1 MPYCHQIKNRGHAS
15 YCSELDNLGFWS
27 IEAWGGATFDACV
40 RYLREDPW
48 DRLRKLR
55 NALPNSRIQMLLRGQ
70 NLLGYRHYS
79 DDVVDL
85 FVKKSADN
93 GVDVFRIFDAMNDLR
108 NIQTS
113 LDSVKKYKKQKI
125 KNIVILDS
133 LKTVNKDAGFID
145 SVEDEI
151 DSLKTRSKK
160 DTIATNNNN
169 IKLTTLTTTGIT
181 ICETD
186 FTKDSTNNSK
196 STEDILEVI
205 ETTGELAIEGDINF
219 TDEIE
224 EDFDD
229 IIMGYIVE
237 QPPKFKEAKN
247 LTQEKANKD
256 FNERIQHFIQEN
268 FDTKLTE
275 NLDLAE
281 GKYRV
286 FTQFIIDKYGNM
298 TDIKVKAP
306 HPKLKNEVF
315 KMLQKLPQ
323 LIPAT
328 QAGKAVKTKYTLP
341 ISFVVE

>member
-1 MPYCHQIKNRGHAS
+1 MNSKFKISIPKPCHENWKKMTPKEKGRFCSSCSKTVVDFTKKSTEEIENFLTLNKNNKVCGHFYKQQLDSIVIEIPQI
-15 YCSELDNLGFWS
+15 
-27 IEAWGGATFDACV
+27 TFQQP
-40 RYLREDPW
+40 LSFQ
-48 DRLRKLR
+48 KLFVL
-55 NALPNSRIQMLLRGQ
+55 ALFFVMGTTLFSCM
-70 NLLGYRHYS
+70 YS
-79 DDVVDL
+79 D
-85 FVKKSADN
+85 
-93 GVDVFRIFDAMNDLR
+93 G
-108 NIQTS
+108 
-113 LDSVKKYKKQKI
+113 KKQKI

-133 LKTVNKDAGFID
+133 LKTVDKDAGFID

-196 STEDILEVI
+196 RTEDILEVI

-237 QPPKFKEAKN
+237 HPPKFKEAKN